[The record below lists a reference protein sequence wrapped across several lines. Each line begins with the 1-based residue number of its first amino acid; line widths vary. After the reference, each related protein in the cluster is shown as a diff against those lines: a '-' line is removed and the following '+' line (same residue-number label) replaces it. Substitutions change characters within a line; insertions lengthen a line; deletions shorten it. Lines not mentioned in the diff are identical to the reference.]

1 MHESLLNDELKAFQD
16 AFKKWVDKEIVPHHA
31 AWEKEGMVPRALWES
46 AGANGFLCITQ
57 PEAFGGLGLDFRYST
72 VVIEG
77 LARAGAHG
85 PGFPLHSDIVAP
97 YIEHYGSDE
106 VKQKFLPPMAAGTC
120 IGAIAMTEPG
130 TGSDLQGV
138 KTKAVLDGDEWVING
153 AKTFIT
159 NGLLSDV
166 VIVVARTEDDKSGWE
181 SQSLILV
188 ERDAPGFSR
197 GRHLEK
203 MGLHAQDTAELNFE
217 DCRVPKGNLLGERG
231 QGFVYLMNELARER
245 LIIAAGCVAGAQAA
259 LEMTVEY
266 TQDRQAF
273 GRPISKFQTTRHTL
287 AEMATEIAVGEAFV
301 DRCIERL
308 VAGDSLT
315 VEASMAK
322 YWTSEMLG
330 RVTDAGVQL
339 FGGYGYMNE
348 YPISRAYTDA
358 RVQRIYGGT
367 SEIMKEII
375 ARALV

>member
-166 VIVVARTEDDKSGWE
+166 VIVVARTEGDKSGWE